1 MTAIDS
7 LLELTLTELGRFLD
21 VIASERRTLI
31 SGNIDQLP
39 KIAEEKSAL
48 ATRLAGL
55 ESQRDAALGA
65 AGFGRGK
72 EGVNKWL
79 SSPSSAASRQ
89 STRKAWAAYLELAA
103 KAKREN
109 ETNGKLIS
117 ASLQQNQK
125 ALSTLLGGPGD
136 TGIYGADGQTKASAG
151 RRPLGSA

>member
-7 LLELTLTELGRFLD
+7 LLELTITELARFLE

-39 KIAEEKSAL
+39 QIAEKKSAL
-48 ATRLAGL
+48 ATRLADL
-55 ESQRDAALGA
+55 ENQRDVALGA
-65 AGFGRGK
+65 AGFGRGR
-72 EGVNKWL
+72 EGVDKWL
-79 SSPSSAASRQ
+79 SSSSADSRQ
-89 STRKAWAAYLELAA
+89 NTRKAWTSYLELAA

-125 ALSTLLGGPGD
+125 ALSTLLGESGD
-136 TGIYGADGQTKASAG
+136 TGIYGADGQTKTSAG

>member
-7 LLELTLTELGRFLD
+7 LLELTITELGRFLE

-39 KIAEEKSAL
+39 QIAEKKSAL
-48 ATRLAGL
+48 ATRLADL
-55 ESQRDAALGA
+55 ENQRDVALGA
-65 AGFGRGK
+65 AGFGRGR
-72 EGVNKWL
+72 EGVDKWL
-79 SSPSSAASRQ
+79 SSSSADSRQ
-89 STRKAWAAYLELAA
+89 NTRKAWTSYLELAA

-125 ALSTLLGGPGD
+125 ALSTLLGESGD
-136 TGIYGADGQTKASAG
+136 TGIYGADGQTKTSAG